1 MCRYGLVNVMS
12 AGVQKVL
19 LEACVTSVAD
29 AASAARHGAGRLELN
44 VGIELGGLTPSS
56 GLLQQVKEAV
66 DVPVLVMIRPRGG
79 GFCYTPSERRL
90 MIRDAHHLVALGADG
105 VVTGALTGQGELD
118 VRLLEDMREICQDRE
133 LVFHMAFDLLED
145 KKTAIE
151 SLIALRVNRILTSGG
166 QKSAFAGY
174 QAIAEAVKAARN
186 RIEIL
191 PGGGVN
197 AGNVGDLLSKTGCT
211 QVHGT
216 FKAMRED
223 PAGNVCSGIFPV
235 LDPYKVQGVREA
247 LDCYGTQLLRG

>member
-1 MCRYGLVNVMS
+1 MS
-12 AGVQKVL
+12 AGVQKIL
-19 LEACVTSVAD
+19 LEACITSVAD
-29 AASAARHGAGRLELN
+29 AVSAARHGAERLELN

-79 GFCYTPSERRL
+79 GFCYTPLERRL
-90 MIRDAHHLVALGADG
+90 MIRDAHHLLAMGADG

-118 VRLLEDMREICQDRE
+118 IRLLEDMKDTCRDRE

-151 SLIALRVNRILTSGG
+151 SLIALKVNRILTSGG
-166 QKSAFAGY
+166 KKSAFAGY
-174 QAIAEAVKAARN
+174 AAIAEAVKAARN

-197 AGNVGDLLSKTGCT
+197 AGNVRELLSKTRCT

-216 FKAMRED
+216 FKAMRVD
-223 PAGNVCSGIFPV
+223 PAGNVCSGTYPV
-235 LDPYKVQGVREA
+235 LDPCEVQGVREA
-247 LDCYGTQLLRG
+247 LDCYGTQFLRG